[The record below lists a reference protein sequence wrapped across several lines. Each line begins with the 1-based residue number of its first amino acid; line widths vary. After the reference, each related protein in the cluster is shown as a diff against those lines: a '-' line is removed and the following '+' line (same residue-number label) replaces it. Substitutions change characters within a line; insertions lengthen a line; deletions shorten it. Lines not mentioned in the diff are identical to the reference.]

1 MGYFPNAEKC
11 WLIIKP
17 EREQVASEFFGD
29 TAINVTTEGH
39 KHLGEA
45 LGSRSFLEEYVGEN
59 VAEWVN
65 EVTKLADFAISQ
77 PQACYAAFTFGLRH
91 RWTYFLR
98 TLPDIA
104 ELLEPLERA
113 INEVLIPAVTDH
125 TVTKVERDLLGLPV
139 RMGGLG
145 FTDPVVTSSSE
156 YEASIKVTNPLVRRI
171 VEQEHQPPDASEIQT
186 LQLSTRKQ
194 KDDCLSERLE
204 QVKHSLLTKA
214 KRAVE
219 LATEKGSSNWLTVIP
234 LKELD
239 YNLNKKEFRDAIKL
253 RYDWEITDTPMICAC
268 GVQFSVDHAMVC
280 QRGGFI
286 IQRHNELRDLEAEML
301 RMVCNDVE
309 VEPVLHE
316 VTGETLNHGANK
328 APDARLD
335 IHARG
340 FWERQRSV
348 IFDVRVCHPNAD
360 SYRDLTPKQIYKKHE
375 NEKKRQY
382 AERVMEIEQGT
393 FTPLVFTT
401 TGGMADECV
410 KYHSRLAELIEIR
423 REKVTQAQFPG

>member
-1 MGYFPNAEKC
+1 M
-11 WLIIKP
+11 
-17 EREQVASEFFGD
+17 
-29 TAINVTTEGH
+29 TTEGH
-39 KHLGEA
+39 KYLGA
-45 LGSRSFLEEYVGEN
+45 FVGSRSFLEEHVGEK
-59 VAEWVN
+59 VDEWVN
-65 EVTKLADFAISQ
+65 EVTKLVDFALSQ
-77 PQACYAAFTFGLRH
+77 PQACYTAFTFGLRH

-104 ELLEPLERA
+104 ESLEPLERA

-171 VEQEHQPPDASEIQT
+171 VEQEHQPPDASEIQA
-186 LQLSTRKQ
+186 LRKLSTRKQ

-204 QVKHSLLTKA
+204 QVKNSLPTKA
-214 KRAVE
+214 KRAFE
-219 LATEKGSSNWLTVIP
+219 LATEKGSSNWLTVIH

-239 YNLNKKEFRDAIKL
+239 YNLNKKEYRDAIKL
-253 RYDWEITDTPMICAC
+253 RYDCEIRDTPMLCAC
-268 GVQFSVDHAMVC
+268 DVQFSVDQAMVC

-286 IQRHNELRDLEAEML
+286 IQRHNKLRDLEAEML

-309 VEPVLHE
+309 VEPVLQK
-316 VTGETLNHGANK
+316 VTGETLNHSANK

-340 FWERQRSV
+340 FWERQRSTF
-348 IFDVRVCHPNAD
+348 FDVRVCHPNAD
-360 SYRDLTPKQIYKKHE
+360 SYGDLTPKQIYKKHV

-382 AERVMEIEQGT
+382 AERVMEIE
-393 FTPLVFTT
+393 
-401 TGGMADECV
+401 
-410 KYHSRLAELIEIR
+410 
-423 REKVTQAQFPG
+423 